1 MWISTDKGISCKYRD
16 RWINYPTISNINWNP
31 DLQPAIIETDS
42 KGDVWIVAGT
52 YLIKFSYDE
61 TVSVTR
67 NANELK
73 VIVLNS
79 NHPNPFNPSTTIEYT
94 LSEASKVRLTVY
106 SLTGQRVAT
115 LADEYMPAGKHAA
128 VFDGSGLASG
138 LYFYRLEAG
147 NTVKNGRMML
157 VK

>member
-1 MWISTDKGISCKYRD
+1 MKDGLLDDTVDKIAIGPNNEKWFVHRELGLTKYV
-16 RWINYPTISNINWNP
+16 
-31 DLQPAIIETDS
+31 
-42 KGDVWIVAGT
+42 DVPP
-52 YLIKFSYDE
+52 
-61 TVSVTR
+61 VSVGKTDVR
-67 NANELK
+67 PFADIPLT
-73 VIVLNS
+73 